1 MFDLIKA
8 ITQLLTNLYATVGN
22 EFLDY
27 FFLKSRVIASKPS
40 YQRQVELCVFQTQFF
55 NSLFSCSKTGQ
66 MLVEAWGWGY
76 LPCLL
81 AVLVLCSVTLTWD
94 APLFT
99 PHREHYVSQA
109 HFHGVDVFT
118 EALHSPVGPE
128 QFMEHFYVCYGRDGR
143 KTYFK
148 KQDQNYFSNR
158 RFWVISSSGKFV
170 ASMRTC

>member
-1 MFDLIKA
+1 MPGIEVAAWALFVRIIDFIV
-8 ITQLLTNLYATVGN
+8 N
-22 EFLDY
+22 
-27 FFLKSRVIASKPS
+27 IASKPTPNKP
-40 YQRQVELCVFQTQFF
+40 QVLEAVR
-55 NSLFSCSKTGQ
+55 
-66 MLVEAWGWGY
+66 MLAEAWSWGY

-94 APLFT
+94 TPLFT
-99 PHREHYVSQA
+99 PYREHYVAQA
-109 HFHGVDVFT
+109 HFQGVDVFT

-128 QFMEHFYVCYGRDGR
+128 KFMEHFYVCYGRDGR

-158 RFWVISSSGKFV
+158 RYWVMSSTGKFV

>member
-1 MFDLIKA
+1 
-8 ITQLLTNLYATVGN
+8 
-22 EFLDY
+22 
-27 FFLKSRVIASKPS
+27 
-40 YQRQVELCVFQTQFF
+40 
-55 NSLFSCSKTGQ
+55 

-94 APLFT
+94 APIFA
-99 PHREHYVSQA
+99 PYREHYVAQA
-109 HFHGVDVFT
+109 HYHGVDVFT
-118 EALHSPVGPE
+118 EALHSPAGPE

>member
-1 MFDLIKA
+1 MYI
-8 ITQLLTNLYATVGN
+8 
-22 EFLDY
+22 
-27 FFLKSRVIASKPS
+27 
-40 YQRQVELCVFQTQFF
+40 QF
-55 NSLFSCSKTGQ
+55 SAER

-94 APLFT
+94 APLFA
-99 PHREHYVSQA
+99 PYREHYVSKA
-109 HFHGVDVFT
+109 HYHGVDVFT

-158 RFWVISSSGKFV
+158 RYWVISSSDHL
-170 ASMRTC
+170 ASDELVVITGSDNKMAAVTSHEHKRQQLKDGH

>member
-1 MFDLIKA
+1 MQENILLKRA
-8 ITQLLTNLYATVGN
+8 INDTMY
-22 EFLDY
+22 
-27 FFLKSRVIASKPS
+27 I
-40 YQRQVELCVFQTQFF
+40 QF
-55 NSLFSCSKTGQ
+55 SAER

-94 APLFT
+94 APLFA
-99 PHREHYVSQA
+99 PYREHYVSKA
-109 HFHGVDVFT
+109 HYHGVDVFT

-158 RFWVISSSGKFV
+158 RYWVISSSGKFV

>member
-1 MFDLIKA
+1 MYL
-8 ITQLLTNLYATVGN
+8 
-22 EFLDY
+22 
-27 FFLKSRVIASKPS
+27 
-40 YQRQVELCVFQTQFF
+40 QFAA
-55 NSLFSCSKTGQ
+55 GR

-94 APLFT
+94 APLFA
-99 PHREHYVSQA
+99 PYREHYVSQA
-109 HFHGVDVFT
+109 HYHGVDVFT

-128 QFMEHFYVCYGRDGR
+128 QFMEQFYMCYGRDGR

-158 RFWVISSSGKFV
+158 RYWVISSSGKFV
-170 ASMRTC
+170 ASMRTCWCSGHMLNNRSQITLEKSLDKSRNKIIPITNSGK

>member
-1 MFDLIKA
+1 
-8 ITQLLTNLYATVGN
+8 
-22 EFLDY
+22 
-27 FFLKSRVIASKPS
+27 
-40 YQRQVELCVFQTQFF
+40 
-55 NSLFSCSKTGQ
+55 

-94 APLFT
+94 APLFA
-99 PHREHYVSQA
+99 PYREHYVSQA
-109 HFHGVDVFT
+109 HYHGVDVFT

-128 QFMEHFYVCYGRDGR
+128 QFMEQFYMCYGRDGR

-158 RFWVISSSGKFV
+158 RYWVISSSGKFV
-170 ASMRTC
+170 ASMRTCWCSGHMLNNRSQITLEKSLDKSRNKIIPITNSGK

>member
-1 MFDLIKA
+1 
-8 ITQLLTNLYATVGN
+8 
-22 EFLDY
+22 
-27 FFLKSRVIASKPS
+27 
-40 YQRQVELCVFQTQFF
+40 
-55 NSLFSCSKTGQ
+55 
-66 MLVEAWGWGY
+66 MLMEPWGWGY

-94 APLFT
+94 APLFA
-99 PHREHYVSQA
+99 PYREHYFAQS
-109 HFHGVDVFT
+109 HFQGVDVFT
-118 EALHSPVGPE
+118 GALHSPAGPE

-158 RFWVISSSGKFV
+158 RFWVISSGGKFV

>member
-1 MFDLIKA
+1 
-8 ITQLLTNLYATVGN
+8 
-22 EFLDY
+22 
-27 FFLKSRVIASKPS
+27 
-40 YQRQVELCVFQTQFF
+40 
-55 NSLFSCSKTGQ
+55 

-94 APLFT
+94 APLFA
-99 PHREHYVSQA
+99 PYREHYVAQA
-109 HFHGVDVFT
+109 HYHGVDVFT
-118 EALHSPVGPE
+118 EALHSPAAPE